1 MIYKNAY
8 VYTKDRRFEYGSFSV
23 RDGRFAPAEEAAGEA
38 EVDLRGNFV
47 IPGLIDIHTH
57 GCAGADFSDGDPEG
71 LRRMGDYYARHGVTS
86 FAPTSM
92 TLPYEQ
98 LERAFAAAVSYR
110 NWPVSREARGL
121 FPEAFD
127 RLCDGT
133 SLIGYEILVPAGKT
147 LELTTTLKRIK

>member
-1 MIYKNAY
+1 MRITEIPASVKPLE
-8 VYTKDRRFEYGSFSV
+8 DGFELTQGDV
-23 RDGRFAPAEEAAGEA
+23 VMKLHAEG
-38 EVDLRGNFV
+38 
-47 IPGLIDIHTH
+47 
-57 GCAGADFSDGDPEG
+57 
-71 LRRMGDYYARHGVTS
+71 
-86 FAPTSM
+86 
-92 TLPYEQ
+92 
-98 LERAFAAAVSYR
+98 AAVSYR